1 MKKLF
6 SLSKAERIK
15 SKKTIDT
22 LFLSGKA
29 FFVFP
34 YKVLYLLQA
43 MPESEAG
50 TASGQPLQMAVS
62 VPKRRFK
69 RANRRNRLKRLT
81 RETYRLVK
89 PQILEQLNPGNRQLQ
104 LMLIYSAAEEL
115 GFAELQAAMDK
126 MVKKVASI
134 VTEAGVG

>member
-34 YKVLYLLQA
+34 YKVLYLLEPLPA
-43 MPESEAG
+43 TAG
-50 TASGQPLQMAVS
+50 HATPLQMAVS

-81 RETYRLVK
+81 REAYRLLK
-89 PQILEQLNPGNRQLQ
+89 PQILQCLQVGNRQLQ

-115 GFAELQAAMDK
+115 KFAEVQAAMEK
-126 MVKKVASI
+126 LVKKL
-134 VTEAGVG
+134 TELVQHARNT